1 MKCEG
6 LCVLIWWQKCTFRI
20 SDPPFC
26 SFLLIFD
33 LYDPI
38 KTQFLLIF
46 AHFCLIFGQFFTLG
60 FSNCYWSVKLSYR
73 YISYNHLYQF
83 VVIRSVK
90 KPGISHIA
98 AFSPEK
104 RWILSSVGPVDLFWP
119 ALFEFW
125 KNQFFWLFCVI
136 YTKKILYPLES
147 EIFTSTSHP

>member
-1 MKCEG
+1 M
-6 LCVLIWWQKCTFRI
+6 
-20 SDPPFC
+20 S
-26 SFLLIFD
+26 
-33 LYDPI
+33 LYDDKNELFAFLTP
-38 KTQFLLIF
+38 TLLIF

-90 KPGISHIA
+90 KPSISHIA

-119 ALFEFW
+119 ALFEFC
-125 KNQFFWLFCVI
+125 KKFNFLILLCYLCI
-136 YTKKILYPLES
+136 NEHKKILLSWIWNFHLLRPTP
-147 EIFTSTSHP
+147 IVI